1 MRCETTVTRPSCSR
15 SAQVRWAAKAVEEA
29 ELVARAMI
37 VTETSQGVAGVGG
50 AEERGNTVTDGLDMD
65 NDEC

>member
-1 MRCETTVTRPSCSR
+1 MCCETTITRLSCSC
-15 SAQVRWAAKAVEEA
+15 SAQVMWAAAVEEA

>member
-1 MRCETTVTRPSCSR
+1 MCCETTVTRRSCSC
-15 SAQVRWAAKAVEEA
+15 SAQVRAATAVEEA
-29 ELVARAMI
+29 ELVAKAMI